1 MSVSAYAGSGSV
13 SSVLGFALDSL
24 ALRQRTIA
32 DNIANVET
40 PGFRASA
47 VDFESTLR
55 AAVSAEGSTGS
66 SGSTVDVLAGRSPSL
81 VASQAPVG
89 ANGNNVDLGAETLA
103 AVQSQFQYQLL
114 SRAVTD
120 RFELVRVV
128 AGAM

>member
-1 MSVSAYAGSGSV
+1 MSVSAYAAGDPV

-24 ALRQRTIA
+24 SLRQRTIA
-32 DNIANVET
+32 DNIANIET

-55 AAVSAEGSTGS
+55 AALAAGDGSG
-66 SGSTVDVLAGRSPSL
+66 DVLAGRAPSL
-81 VASQAPVG
+81 LATDGPVG
-89 ANGNNVDLGAETLA
+89 ANGNNVDLGTETLA

-120 RFELVRVV
+120 RFELIRSV
-128 AGAM
+128 AGAV

>member
-1 MSVSAYAGSGSV
+1 MSVSAYAAGDSV

-24 ALRQRTIA
+24 ALRQRTVA
-32 DNIANVET
+32 DNIANLET

-55 AAVSAEGSTGS
+55 AAVAAGDSAGSM
-66 SGSTVDVLAGRSPSL
+66 LAGAAPGL
-81 VASQAPVG
+81 LPTNTPVG
-89 ANGNNVDLGAETLA
+89 ANGNNVDLGTETLA

-120 RFELVRVV
+120 RFELIRTA
-128 AGAM
+128 AGAV

>member
-1 MSVSAYAGSGSV
+1 MSVSAYAASGSV

-32 DNIANVET
+32 DNIANLET

-55 AAVSAEGSTGS
+55 AAVAADGASA
-66 SGSTVDVLAGRSPSL
+66 STVDVLAGQSPGL
-81 VASQAPVG
+81 VVSQAPVG

-120 RFELVRVV
+120 RFELIRTA
-128 AGAM
+128 AGAV

>member
-32 DNIANVET
+32 DNIANLET

-55 AAVSAEGSTGS
+55 AAVAAE
-66 SGSTVDVLAGRSPSL
+66 GSTVDVLAGQSPGL

-120 RFELVRVV
+120 RFELIRTA
-128 AGAM
+128 AGAY

>member
-32 DNIANVET
+32 DNIANLET

-55 AAVSAEGSTGS
+55 AAVAAEGSS
-66 SGSTVDVLAGRSPSL
+66 VSTADVLAGRSPNL
-81 VASQAPVG
+81 VASQSPVG

-120 RFELVRVV
+120 RFELVRTV